1 METKTSNADQALQKP
16 HLARAKKIPSKIPSL
31 FPKRSIHFRR
41 FSSIQERTKSSS
53 LLSKLP
59 AELHVSSSSTKLTKS
74 PAIFAG
80 LPPELR
86 VAIWR
91 ATFEPRKVVL
101 KRHSHR
107 PRLDIKTG
115 ALLLLN
121 KETHQIFLDHYTLIL
136 NEYGL
141 PGIYFNHSLDTL
153 SLDGHIKIL
162 RLLIKQYPKTM
173 QRIER
178 LETRNCL
185 QLCEPSFGN
194 IEFDSMPSLQS
205 FAVKWRPKL
214 DYTYRY
220 CLEFRNFGQ
229 LPIITNAKNALA
241 KSRLYTSQR
250 MPQLLAVMSRERIIC
265 KTPAERAGVASIE
278 DCFIIQGASSTSLRT
293 FSAEIP
299 AEWRRR
305 RQKTP
310 WEPKTLRVGWFPCE
324 LKRSSFVLKAN
335 AEEMCQASLL

>member
-16 HLARAKKIPSKIPSL
+16 RCARATKILSKIPSL

-41 FSSIQERTKSSS
+41 FSSIQEPTKSSS

-59 AELHVSSSSTKLTKS
+59 AELHASSSSTKLTKS
-74 PAIFAG
+74 PTLFAG

-86 VAIWR
+86 VKIWR

-107 PRLDIKTG
+107 PRLDIRTG
-115 ALLLLN
+115 ALLLMK
-121 KETHQIFLDHYTLIL
+121 KETHQIFLDHYTVIF

-162 RLLIKQYPKTM
+162 RLLIKQYPKIM

-185 QLCEPSFGN
+185 QLRGPSFGN
-194 IEFDSMPSLQS
+194 IEFDCMPSL
-205 FAVKWRPKL
+205 
-214 DYTYRY
+214 
-220 CLEFRNFGQ
+220 
-229 LPIITNAKNALA
+229 
-241 KSRLYTSQR
+241 
-250 MPQLLAVMSRERIIC
+250 
-265 KTPAERAGVASIE
+265 
-278 DCFIIQGASSTSLRT
+278 
-293 FSAEIP
+293 
-299 AEWRRR
+299 
-305 RQKTP
+305 
-310 WEPKTLRVGWFPCE
+310 
-324 LKRSSFVLKAN
+324 
-335 AEEMCQASLL
+335 